1 MTRVDFYILPDMDT
15 DARDRFACRLAN
27 QAVAD
32 GQRVHVHVADPTAED
47 ALDELMWS
55 YPPHR
60 FLPHAT
66 GRDAHAERAPVR
78 IGSAAPEPAADE
90 LLINLS
96 DGVPQFFGR
105 FERVAEVIVQPQRDA
120 GRERYRFY
128 RDRGYPLYHHELENW
143 E

>member
-27 QAVAD
+27 RAVGD
-32 GQRVHVHVADPTAED
+32 GQRVHVHVRDPAAED
-47 ALDELMWS
+47 ALDELMWA
-55 YPPHR
+55 YPPQR

-66 GRDAHAERAPVR
+66 LRDPQAARATVL
-78 IGSAAPEPAADE
+78 IGSDAPEPGADE

-96 DGVPQFFGR
+96 DAVPAFFGR
-105 FERVAEVIVQPQRDA
+105 FERVAEVIVQPHRDV